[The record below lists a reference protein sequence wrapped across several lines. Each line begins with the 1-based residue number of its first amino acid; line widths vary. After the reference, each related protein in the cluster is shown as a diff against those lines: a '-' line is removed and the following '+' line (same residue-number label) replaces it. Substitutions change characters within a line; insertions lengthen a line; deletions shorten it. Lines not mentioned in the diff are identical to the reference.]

1 MTPLIRIL
9 LVDDHPLVRDGVR
22 MRLQA
27 TEHISVAGEAA
38 SVAEAL
44 PMARDLAPDIVLTD
58 IRMPNAS
65 GIHLASLFREQ
76 FPLVRVLVLSMHEDP
91 EYVRRAVAL
100 GARGYVLKDAPAQYL
115 IEAIETV
122 YRGGRYF
129 SPGLEHL
136 LGSAEPAPRSQRA
149 LTPREAS
156 VLQWVS
162 EGRSNK
168 EIAALMGTSVRT
180 VETHRLH
187 LRRKLRIEGQAALMK
202 YAVDYADLTHDPQHT
217 GPAPLFDPFA
227 LGATVPGRHT
237 APDL

>member
-1 MTPLIRIL
+1 MNPQIRIL

-27 TEHISVAGEAA
+27 TEHICVAGEAA
-38 SVAEAL
+38 SASESL
-44 PMARDLAPDIVLTD
+44 PLAQNLAPDIVLTD
-58 IRMPNAS
+58 IRMPGAS
-65 GIHLASLFREQ
+65 GIHLAALFRDQ
-76 FPLVRVLVLSMHEDP
+76 FPLVRVLVLSMHDDP
-91 EYVRRAVAL
+91 EYVRRAVSL
-100 GARGYVLKDAPAQYL
+100 GARGYVLKDAPAQQL

-122 YRGGRYF
+122 HRGGFYF

-136 LGSAEPAPRSQRA
+136 LDETDRIARSNRS

-202 YAVDYADLTHDPQHT
+202 YAVDHADLTHDPLHT
-217 GPAPLFDPFA
+217 GPAALFDPQA
-227 LGATVPGRHT
+227 LGIAPPGHC
-237 APDL
+237 APDT